1 MKVAAIQDLPEWGRK
16 KGLHAV
22 TPQSHSVQ
30 FLEQDI
36 KTSDHSAGHS
46 PLRP

>member
-22 TPQSHSVQ
+22 TLQSHSVQ
-30 FLEQDI
+30 FLEQD
-36 KTSDHSAGHS
+36 TETGDHSARHN